1 MRTSWVYAVCGGLVL
16 SAGLAF
22 GEEPRP
28 EQDNPPIPSGEIKHI
43 TISIFPDEVIV
54 VRGKMVELANLREH
68 LGKLVPDARKP
79 GVEVTVV
86 PNSKKEMDLVP
97 RIIQL
102 AKEVGYTNV
111 SYISATTQKPK
122 LTELTIL
129 LSKTGE
135 LFVED
140 TLITEKELKG
150 HLEKLVEEERRPK
163 VRVFIRASRLVPH
176 KKIAEI
182 SKLCQSLGFKDIV
195 FGIIAE

>member
-1 MRTSWVYAVCGGLVL
+1 MKTSRVYAVCALLAL
-16 SAGLAF
+16 SASLAF

-28 EQDNPPIPSGEIKHI
+28 EQDNPPIPSGEIKRIAI
-43 TISIFPDEVIV
+43 TVFPDEVIV
-54 VRGKMVELANLREH
+54 VRGKMVDLADLREH
-68 LGKLVPDARKP
+68 LQKLVPDAKKP
-79 GVEVTVV
+79 GVEVTVI

-102 AKEVGYTNV
+102 VKEAGYTNV
-111 SYISATTQKPK
+111 SYVSAKPQKPR
-122 LTELTIL
+122 LTEFTIL

-140 TLITEKELKG
+140 NLIEAKELKS

-163 VRVFIRASRLVPH
+163 VRVYIRASRLVQH
-176 KKIAEI
+176 KSITEI